1 MGGRIVADRGAARW
15 TAAIAVP
22 CFNEARRFDGE
33 QLLRFVR
40 GQPDFRFVLVDDAS
54 DDGTAELLAQLKR
67 LDPERFEVLRLPRN
81 SGQGG
86 AVQAGVLHALAR
98 GDADYF
104 GYWDADFAAPLA
116 ELPRFV
122 AELASDPR
130 CLVVFG
136 ARVRLLGNRVARDFH
151 RYYLGRL
158 FAAGAALALGLGV
171 YDTQCG
177 AKLFRAVPEAA
188 ALFAA
193 PFRTRWF
200 FDIEL
205 LARLIRARGSREA
218 TFGLVRE
225 LPLYAWRDVPGTKV
239 RLRDFVYAPLQ
250 LLRVWLELR
259 GLGRPARRLLA
270 RLGGDRALRP

>member
-1 MGGRIVADRGAARW
+1 MGGGVTPPRW

-22 CFNEARRFDGE
+22 CFNEARRFDLDE
-33 QLLRFVR
+33 LLRFVR
-40 GQPDFRFVLVDDAS
+40 AQPGYRFVLVDDAS
-54 DDGTAELLAQLKR
+54 DDDTAEVLSQLNR
-67 LDPERFEVLRLPRN
+67 LDPERFELLRLPRN

-98 GDADYF
+98 GDSEYF
-104 GYWDADFAAPLA
+104 GYWDADLAAPLS

-122 AELASDPR
+122 AELEADPR

-136 ARVRLLGNRVARDFH
+136 ARVRLLGNRVARDSS

-158 FAAGAALALGLGV
+158 FAAGAALALGVGV

-177 AKLFRAVPEAA
+177 AKLFRSVPEAW

-200 FDIEL
+200 FDIEI
-205 LARLIRARGSREA
+205 LARLIRARGGRHALRS
-218 TFGLVRE
+218 GVVRE
-225 LPLYAWRDVPGTKV
+225 LPLLAWRDVPGS
-239 RLRDFVYAPLQ
+239 
-250 LLRVWLELR
+250 
-259 GLGRPARRLLA
+259 
-270 RLGGDRALRP
+270 